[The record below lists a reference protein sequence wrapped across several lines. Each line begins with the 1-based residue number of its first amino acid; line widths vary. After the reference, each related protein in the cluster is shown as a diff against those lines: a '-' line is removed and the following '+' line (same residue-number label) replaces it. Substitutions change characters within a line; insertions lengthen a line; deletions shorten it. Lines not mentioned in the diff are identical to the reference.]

1 MTRPYS
7 EDLRERV
14 VRVVESGTSR
24 NAAAKQFDVSISFV
38 VKLMQRW
45 KQRGTIKSRQIRWLE
60 EIETGSP
67 WRSHSGSGD
76 GELRH
81 HH

>member
-45 KQRGTIKSRQIRWLE
+45 KRAYPVVTHTHYI
-60 EIETGSP
+60 
-67 WRSHSGSGD
+67 
-76 GELRH
+76 
-81 HH
+81 